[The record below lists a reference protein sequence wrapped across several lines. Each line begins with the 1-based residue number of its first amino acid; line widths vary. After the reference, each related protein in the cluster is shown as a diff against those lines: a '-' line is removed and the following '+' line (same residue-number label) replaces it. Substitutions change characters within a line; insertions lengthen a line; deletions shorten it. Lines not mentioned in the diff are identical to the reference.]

1 MVHVPYRG
9 QSQALSDLLGGQVQ
23 ILFAA
28 APGTTDYI
36 RSGKL
41 RALAVTSASQ
51 AEVLKDLPTVA
62 SSLPGY
68 EASQWY
74 GIAAP
79 RQTPPDIVDRLN
91 REINASFADAAMRTR
106 FAAISGEPLPGS
118 PAAFG
123 AMMSDETEKWAK
135 VVQFAGIQVE

>member
-1 MVHVPYRG
+1 M
-9 QSQALSDLLGGQVQ
+9 
-23 ILFAA
+23 AA
-28 APGTTDYI
+28 ARHI
-36 RSGKL
+36 RRWVGAGKL
-41 RALAVTSASQ
+41 RALAVTASSG

-79 RQTPPDIVDRLN
+79 ARTPADIVERLN
-91 REINASFADAAMRTR
+91 REISAAFADATMTAR
-106 FAAISGEPLPGS
+106 FAAISGEPIPGS

-123 AMMSDETEKWAK
+123 RLISDETEKWSK
-135 VVQFAGIQVE
+135 VVKIAGIKVE